1 MNHFAPAVSVAL
13 LCVAIP
19 NIVLAQDYPLRPIRM
34 ISPNAAGS
42 SNDVLGR
49 ILAQK
54 LGEALGQQ
62 IVVENRAGAGGA
74 IGMEAAKAAAPDG
87 YTLLAAATAPMSIV
101 PNLRSKLPYD
111 PLKDYA
117 FISTFAI
124 TPNALVVNP
133 GLPIHSMRELIDYAK
148 ARGAQVNMASAGQGS
163 QGHLAGEL
171 LMQMAG
177 MQSLHVP
184 YKGGGPSVVAVM
196 TNESQWTVTPAPGV
210 MSFLKQN
217 RLRLIAHSLP
227 ERSALFPGIP
237 TISETVPGYTF
248 SGWAGLL
255 APILTPQPIIDK
267 LRAKITSVA
276 ATQGFTDL
284 IAAQGAVV
292 RTSTPEEFRSM
303 VASELDA
310 MARTIKSA
318 NIKIE

>member
-1 MNHFAPAVSVAL
+1 MHRFAAAL
-13 LCVAIP
+13 LCAAMP
-19 NIVLAQDYPLRPIRM
+19 CTAMAQDYPVRPIRM

-42 SNDVLGR
+42 SIDVLGR

-54 LGEALGQQ
+54 LGDALGQQ

-74 IGMEAAKAAAPDG
+74 IGMEAAKTAAPDG
-87 YTLLAAATAPMSIV
+87 YTVLSGATAPMSIV
-101 PNLRSKLPYD
+101 PNLRSKLPYH

-133 GLPIHSMRELIDYAK
+133 GLPVNSTQELIDYVK
-148 ARGAQVNMASAGQGS
+148 ARGAQTNMASAGPGS
-163 QGHLAGEL
+163 QSHLSGEM

-177 MQSLHVP
+177 MRSVHVP

-196 TNESQWTVTPAPGV
+196 TNESQWTVTPAPAV

-227 ERSALFPGIP
+227 ARSALFAGVP

-255 APILTPQPIIDK
+255 APKATPQPILEK
-267 LRAKITSVA
+267 LRATLIKVSA
-276 ATQGFTDL
+276 AQDFRDL

-292 RTSTPEEFRSM
+292 QTSTPEEFVRLVEGELGA
-303 VASELDA
+303 VAKAVSN
-310 MARTIKSA
+310 A

>member
-1 MNHFAPAVSVAL
+1 VIDRFAAVL
-13 LCVAIP
+13 LCAAMSCTVM
-19 NIVLAQDYPLRPIRM
+19 AQDYPVRPIRM

-54 LGEALGQQ
+54 LGDALGQQ

-74 IGMEAAKAAAPDG
+74 IGMEAAKTAVPDG
-87 YTLLAAATAPMSIV
+87 YTVLTGATAPMSIV
-101 PNLRSKLPYD
+101 PNLRSTLPYH

-133 GLPIHSMRELIDYAK
+133 GLPINSTQELIDYVK
-148 ARGAQVNMASAGQGS
+148 ARGEQTNMASAGQGS
-163 QGHLAGEL
+163 QSHLSGEM

-177 MQSLHVP
+177 MRSVHVP

-196 TNESQWTVTPAPGV
+196 TNESQWTITPAPAV

-227 ERSALFPGIP
+227 ARSALFAGVQ

-255 APILTPQPIIDK
+255 APKATPQPILEK
-267 LRAKITSVA
+267 LRATLIKVSA
-276 ATQGFTDL
+276 GQDFRDL
-284 IAAQGAVV
+284 ISAQGAVV
-292 RTSTPEEFRSM
+292 QTSTPEEFARLVEGELGA
-303 VASELDA
+303 VARA
-310 MARTIKSA
+310 VGNA
-318 NIKIE
+318 NMKIE

>member
-1 MNHFAPAVSVAL
+1 MNHFAAAVSVAL
-13 LCVAIP
+13 LCVTLP
-19 NIVLAQDYPLRPIRM
+19 NTVLAQDYPGRPIRL

-54 LGEALGQQ
+54 LGDALGQQ

-74 IGMEAAKAAAPDG
+74 IGMEAAKTAAPDG

-101 PNLRSKLPYD
+101 PNLRSNLPYD

-133 GLPIHSMRELIDYAK
+133 GLPINSTRELIDYVK

-163 QGHLAGEL
+163 QSHLSGEL
-171 LMQMAG
+171 LLQMAG

-196 TNESQWTVTPAPGV
+196 TNESQWTVTPAPAV

-255 APILTPQPIIDK
+255 APISTPRPIRDK
-267 LRAKITSVA
+267 LRATIISVA
-276 ATQGFTDL
+276 ATQGFADL